1 MARCNSSH
9 PTGSK
14 RKAAQGFAAVALSAA
29 LVATPVSQALGLN
42 RTQVLAGKASAE
54 NDQQLAGSVQAAKAA
69 GIAGSGVL
77 ERYVAGQAVTDA
89 EFLSIDAASLAKIDA
104 SLAQEISA
112 YQVKLKA
119 AQLPSTPTQPTEPQQ
134 PATPTQPSQP
144 GAGDSGQQPEA
155 PGTGETPAQPGEQ
168 PGGGEAAGDSGASG
182 DAGAGS
188 GDAGNQGGQGTDP
201 SKPSNPDESADGTGS
216 AGSDEGSQPSSGNEG
231 SNAAA
236 SDASQN
242 AVSAKEALD
251 ALANQS
257 NAANMSNANTLTNN
271 QNLVKRH
278 ISANLT
284 TQKFIAV
291 IGEQAR
297 EVAQENNLYASVM
310 IAQAILESASG
321 NSSLAQNPN
330 NNLFGIKGSH
340 NGKSVVMRTGEDD
353 GTGTQYFI
361 SASFRAYDN
370 VRQSLDDYASLLSD
384 SMDGFYAGTWKS
396 NAATYADA
404 CDYLQGRYATDT
416 SYSAKLQA
424 LIEAYDL
431 TRYDQPLAYE
441 TVNSYE
447 LPAVDEETGNAVV
460 DESGNAVME
469 QRTLADLETEL
480 TSHLGET
487 YVYGGATCGAFDCSG
502 LVQYC
507 YKKALGIDLPRTAE
521 SQSQMGSAVSMIT
534 EEELL
539 KAAGIDPTASE
550 EAAAAAKAQL
560 VSVNFDALH
569 AGDLVFFANGEH
581 GEVGHVGVYLGE
593 GCYIQA
599 PKTGDVVKVTSLAE
613 REPTFAMR
621 VVPVKEAN
629 APAAEAEAAPAGQA
643 DQPAPAVPA
652 VEVQQAVSKAT
663 LEVSTAAYKVG
674 EEVTQPAYFE
684 AAGFANALQQ
694 FVSSAKN

>member
-1 MARCNSSH
+1 MARCISSH
-9 PTGSK
+9 STGSK

-104 SLAQEISA
+104 GLAQEISA
-112 YQVKLKA
+112 YQAKLKA
-119 AQLPSTPTQPTEPQQ
+119 AQQPSEPQQ
-134 PATPTQPSQP
+134 PTTPEQPSQP
-144 GAGDSGQQPEA
+144 GAGDSGQQPET
-155 PGTGETPAQPGEQ
+155 PGTDETPAQPGEQ
-168 PGGGEAAGDSGASG
+168 PGGGDSGNSGTSG
-182 DAGAGS
+182 DAGADSGS
-188 GDAGNQGGQGTDP
+188 DAGNQGGQGTDP
-201 SKPSNPDESADGTGS
+201 SQPSNPGESADGSGS
-216 AGSDEGSQPSSGNEG
+216 AGTEEGNRPSSGNE
-231 SNAAA
+231 SSDAA

-242 AVSAKEALD
+242 AVSAKEAVD
-251 ALANQS
+251 ALANQG
-257 NAANMSNANTLTNN
+257 NAANMANANALTNN

-340 NGKSVVMRTGEDD
+340 DGKSVVMRTGEDD
-353 GTGTQYFI
+353 GTGAQYFV

-370 VRQSLDDYASLLSD
+370 VRQSLDDYATLLSD
-384 SMDGFYAGTWKS
+384 SMDGFYAGAWKS

-404 CDYLQGRYATDT
+404 CNYLQGRYATDT

-521 SQSQMGSAVSMIT
+521 SQSQMGSEVSMIT

-539 KAAGIDPTASE
+539 KAAGIDSAASE
-550 EAAAAAKAQL
+550 ESAAAAKAQL

-629 APAAEAEAAPAGQA
+629 APVAETEAALAGQT
-643 DQPAPAVPA
+643 DQPASAVPA
-652 VEVQQAVSKAT
+652 AEVQQAVSKAT
-663 LEVSTAAYKVG
+663 LEVSTAAYKAG
-674 EEVTQPAYFE
+674 EEVTHPAYFE

-694 FVSSAKN
+694 FLGSAKN